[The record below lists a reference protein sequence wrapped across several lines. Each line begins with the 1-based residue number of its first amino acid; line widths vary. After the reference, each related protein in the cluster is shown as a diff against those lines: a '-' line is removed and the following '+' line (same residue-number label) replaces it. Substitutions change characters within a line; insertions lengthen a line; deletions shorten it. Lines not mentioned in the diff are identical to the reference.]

1 MTTRPTR
8 EATNASRRGTLPRGH
23 NPSRLTDA
31 QPRSRVPELAT
42 PVIARTDLWPA
53 SLRSHEQLIAAMGE
67 LDGHRDAKERARRRL
82 ALGLLLDWL
91 GGFAG
96 DSWQQRWLASGADAA
111 GRDWPNLVTFRGV
124 NKAYRVTQMTGA
136 TSRLI
141 LLDAIRPSYSWLFA
155 TIAGTL
161 YERFR
166 DIRDPAGFA
175 ALDAECARTT
185 PRFTPTDQRSAYVQL
200 SRILVHTGGR
210 LADITVDDCIEAS
223 RAQQQYHHKN
233 QTHWYPLLRQA
244 GILPETSP
252 PSMKAVTRRGQLSI
266 VELVDAQHVECRPVR
281 DLFVDYLAERAPG
294 LDYSSIVALV
304 SKLVRLF
311 WRDLEIHEPGIDSL
325 NLPVEVARR
334 WKQRLS
340 VVRRAGDPVGRPRE
354 DVNANLMAV
363 RAFYADLNHWALEDP
378 ARWAAWV
385 APSPVTSRD
394 LAGMGKQR
402 QRSIARRHQR
412 TRELSSVLPQLVARA
427 ETQRRAATALLAAA
441 TRAET
446 GELFESGG
454 ETMRRLPP
462 SRDSGRPGVIF
473 GQPAAPN
480 ASRVNVT
487 LLEDY
492 AFWAWA
498 SIEVLRHTAMRIRE
512 MLELTHRSFVAYTLP
527 GTDEVIP
534 LLQVTPSKTDRERLL
549 VVSPELS
556 EALAAIIARVR
567 GGSDHIPLVSRY
579 EGAERIHSPAL
590 PFLFQRPRGALQ
602 QPINGMFIKQVL
614 DRVVTLDLIPAGDGS
629 PLRFTPHDFRRIF
642 ATDAAAAGLPVH
654 ILAKILGH
662 ESIATTQ
669 VYVAIYDQE
678 VIEHHRGFI
687 ARRRSLRP
695 SAEYREPTD
704 AEWDDFIGHFAQRKV
719 ELGTCG
725 RAYGTRCQHEH
736 ACVRCPMLRPD
747 PAQHDRLVEIIANLH
762 ERLTEAHERGWHGE
776 IQGLQVSLE
785 GAEQK
790 LAAMRRSTRPPLPIQ
805 LGLPGA
811 SGPRA

>member
-1 MTTRPTR
+1 MPTGLW
-8 EATNASRRGTLPRGH
+8 ALPRGH
-23 NPSRLTDA
+23 RPSRLSGT
-31 QPRSRVPELAT
+31 PGRSRVPELAT
-42 PVIARTDLWPA
+42 PVIARAERWPD
-53 SLRSHEQLIAAMGE
+53 SLRSREQLLEAMDD
-67 LDGHRDAKERARRRL
+67 LDGHRDPKERARRRL
-82 ALGLLLDWL
+82 ALRLLLDWL
-91 GGFAG
+91 EGFDG
-96 DSWQQRWLASGADAA
+96 DSWQLRWLASGADAA
-111 GRDWPNLVTFRGV
+111 GRDWPALVNFRGV
-124 NKAYRVTQMTGA
+124 NRAYRVTQMTGA
-136 TSRLI
+136 SSRLI
-141 LLDAIRPSYSWLFA
+141 LLDAIRPSYAWLFA

-161 YERFR
+161 YERFLEV
-166 DIRDPAGFA
+166 RDPAGFA
-175 ALDAECARTT
+175 ALDAECGRMT

-200 SRILVHTGGR
+200 SRILIHTGGR
-210 LADITVDDCIEAS
+210 LADINVDDCVEAS
-223 RAQQQYHHKN
+223 RAQQQYQRKN
-233 QTHWYPLLRQA
+233 HTHWYPLLRQA

-252 PSMKAVTRRGQLSI
+252 PSMLAATRRGQLSI
-266 VELVDAQHVECRPVR
+266 AELVDAQHIQCRPVR
-281 DLFVDYLAERAPG
+281 DLFVDYLCERAPG

-304 SKLVRLF
+304 SKLIRLF

-340 VVRRAGDPVGRPRE
+340 VVRHGAGAGRPRE
-354 DVNANLMAV
+354 DFAANLMAV
-363 RAFYADLNHWALEDP
+363 RAFYADLTHWALEDP
-378 ARWAAWV
+378 ARWAVWV

-402 QRSIARRHQR
+402 QRAVARRHQR
-412 TRELSSVLPQLVARA
+412 TRELSPVLPQLVARA
-427 ETQRRAATALLAAA
+427 EAQRRDANALLAAA
-441 TRAET
+441 TCAEP
-446 GELFESGG
+446 GEVFESGG
-454 ETMRRLPP
+454 VRMRRLPP
-462 SRDSGRPGVIF
+462 SRDGRPGVIF
-473 GQPAAPN
+473 GLPDEPHV
-480 ASRVNVT
+480 SRVNIT

-534 LLQVTPSKTDRERLL
+534 LLQVAPSKTDRERLL

-567 GGSDHIPLVSRY
+567 GGNDHIPLVSRY
-579 EGAERIHSPAL
+579 DGAERLHSPAL
-590 PFLFQRPRGALQ
+590 PFLYQRPAGARQ
-602 QPINGMFIKQVL
+602 QPISAMFIKQLL
-614 DRVVTLDLIPAGDGS
+614 DRVVSLDPIPAADGS

-669 VYVAIYDQE
+669 VYVAIYDHE

-704 AEWDDFIGHFAQRKV
+704 AEWDDFIGHFALRKV

-747 PAQHDRLVEIIANLH
+747 PAQQARLVEITANLRD
-762 ERLTEAHERGWHGE
+762 RLTEAHERGWHGE
-776 IQGLQVSLE
+776 IEGLQVSLD

-790 LAAMRRSTRPPLPIQ
+790 LATMRRSSPGPIR
-805 LGLPGA
+805 LGLPGT
-811 SGPRA
+811 GPPPG